1 VALVVLVVTL
11 QTLEGLWSIKQTLE
25 QTLTLNLEIDYN
37 YSIKTYLNILISR
50 CTIQIHPNHTLAPQ
64 LETIITS

>member
-1 VALVVLVVTL
+1 MALVVLVVN
-11 QTLEGLWSIKQTLE
+11 QTLEGSSWSLKQTLE
-25 QTLTLNLEIDYN
+25 QIQTLNLGIDHI
-37 YSIKTYLNILISR
+37 YSIKTYLNILTSR